1 MFQKQISDEPIKA
14 LPFILL
20 INYFLKLWAKLNF
33 LL

>member
-20 INYFLKLWAKLNF
+20 INSFFKALDKT
-33 LL
+33 